1 MSSLTLTI
9 ADGVAEI
16 GLDDGKANA
25 LSQSML
31 DALLAAMAQAAEAD
45 CALLIYGRPGCFSG
59 GYDRKLIDSG
69 GPACN
74 AMRAA
79 GDRLTLA
86 LLDYPGPVVMA
97 STGHAMAK
105 AAFMLLLA
113 DYRLGAAG
121 AFRIGLNEVA
131 IGMTMPDAAMLQ
143 ARARLAPHGSIAAPC
158 RPSRLTRRRR
168 WRRGFLMNCC
178 RLSNCSTRPG
188 PRPGNWRRWTARPT
202 AKPERCCMPRCAR
215 IWPGCLASR
224 PQAYSLK
231 YTT

>member
-113 DYRLGAAG
+113 DYRLGATG

-143 ARARLAPHGSIAAPC
+143 ARARLAPQWLNRCALQAESLNPAQA
-158 RPSRLTRRRR
+158 LEA
-168 WRRGFLMNCC
+168 GFLDELLPPEQLLDQA
-178 RLSNCSTRPG
+178 RAKARQLAALDRKAYRETRALLHAAL
-188 PRPGNWRRWTARPT
+188 R
-202 AKPERCCMPRCAR
+202 KD
-215 IWPGCLASR
+215 LAWVFG
-224 PQAYSLK
+224 
-231 YTT
+231 